1 MNVKLRIVHFGGRLI
16 KVMFLTRTLV
26 AVLMELIGKVTS
38 LDDEVIICESQCGR
52 FEVTLFVT
60 VRPSQRFVSVVIIG
74 MVLMLGNR
82 RLVL

>member
-38 LDDEVIICESQCGR
+38 LDDEVIICESQCR
-52 FEVTLFVT
+52 SFEVTLFVT

-74 MVLMLGNR
+74 MVLMFGIR
-82 RLVL
+82 HLVL